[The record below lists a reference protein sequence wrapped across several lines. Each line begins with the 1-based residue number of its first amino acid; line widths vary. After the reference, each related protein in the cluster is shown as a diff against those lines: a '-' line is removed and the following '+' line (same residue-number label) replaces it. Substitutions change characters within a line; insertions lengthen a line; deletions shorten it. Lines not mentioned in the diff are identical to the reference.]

1 MEQVRATRD
10 PATLRADRAYRI
22 DSSPAFVVA
31 AHRCLPSSNA
41 SFPREA
47 AGILRFRLDERAPLP
62 STDRV
67 RPSPQT
73 DLATPAEPVR
83 AEATQATTPP
93 PPPYESVVLEEP
105 PPADDAK
112 IPDDPKRDR
121 RAHASPETES
131 TPPTFLGAD
140 GDVTVE
146 VGKATKVGE
155 GMSAYASYPVTAST
169 TSSAFRSETTSVSR
183 RFSDFTRLRKALRT
197 AHPGVIVYPLPEKTV
212 TPSPFHP
219 EFLEHRRVGLDTF
232 ARAVAAHPT
241 LRRSEHLRAFLED
254 PGGGPASAEDPG
266 GGAGAPSARGAAS
279 EASASAYA
287 SDARGAK
294 EAEKASSAAA
304 WYQRGA
310 AGTALSAVDGWFKS
324 AAIAAESF
332 VHGAGADTVLME
344 EEPDFLEASEYL
356 LAVEDRL
363 KRAARASDEVVS
375 AVNSGGLVLGNLG
388 DNAALLGDC
397 EERGAK
403 MLLGETAGGLGQ
415 AFRQVGAA
423 AISLR
428 APTEAAAQRLA
439 AEFRAPLRRALDL
452 VHAAKETVD
461 ARAEA
466 LLRLQTARAQAE
478 KRRAKLEAAV
488 EVGTVAKT
496 ASVETT
502 DGAADEPDG
511 AASETSQPGGW
522 FEKLASTTT
531 AVVAAARGPAETVED
546 LQREAET
553 AEAARE
559 HARVRYEAIK
569 ATMRVEFP
577 RLHAELESVL
587 NAAFRA
593 ANAALRDLAGAQAKA
608 WEAVMPG
615 CSDVAALDPPP
626 AGAQH
631 AEGVGAAI
639 ARSLAGVMGSAEQGD
654 SPKKAADG
662 R

>member
-212 TPSPFHP
+212 TTSPFHP
-219 EFLEHRRVGLDTF
+219 EFLEQRRIGLDTF
-232 ARAVAAHPT
+232 VRAVAAHPT

-254 PGGGPASAEDPG
+254 PGGGQPASEDPG
-266 GGAGAPSARGAAS
+266 GGASARDARGAAS
-279 EASASAYA
+279 EASASVSAA
-287 SDARGAK
+287 SSGARD
-294 EAEKASSAAA
+294 AEKASSAEA

-626 AGAQH
+626 AGAHH

>member
-1 MEQVRATRD
+1 M
-10 PATLRADRAYRI
+10 
-22 DSSPAFVVA
+22 
-31 AHRCLPSSNA
+31 
-41 SFPREA
+41 
-47 AGILRFRLDERAPLP
+47 LD
-62 STDRV
+62 
-67 RPSPQT
+67 
-73 DLATPAEPVR
+73 
-83 AEATQATTPP
+83 
-93 PPPYESVVLEEP
+93 EP
-105 PPADDAK
+105 PPAEDAN
-112 IPDDPKRDR
+112 IPVDPKRENAPR
-121 RAHASPETES
+121 ASPETKS
-131 TPPTFLGAD
+131 TPPAFLGAD
-140 GDVTVE
+140 SDVTVE

-155 GMSAYASYPVTAST
+155 GMSAYASYLVTTST
-169 TSSAFRSETTSVSR
+169 TSPAFRSETSSVSR
-183 RFSDFTRLRKALRT
+183 RFSDFTRLRKALRA

-212 TPSPFHP
+212 TTSPFHP

-232 ARAVAAHPT
+232 ARAVAAHPI

-254 PGGGPASAEDPG
+254 PGGGLHVSAEDPG

-279 EASASAYA
+279 EAGESASA
-287 SDARGAK
+287 SNSRGAK
-294 EAEKASSAAA
+294 EAEKASLAAA

-363 KRAARASDEVVS
+363 KRAVRASDEVVS

-388 DNAALLGDC
+388 DNALFLGDC

-428 APTEAAAQRLA
+428 APTEAAAERLA

-466 LLRLQTARAQAE
+466 LLRLQTTRAQAE

-488 EVGTVAKT
+488 EAGVVNDAASARVGDG
-496 ASVETT
+496 S
-502 DGAADEPDG
+502 DGAAG
-511 AASETSQPGGW
+511 VAAASDAGGW

-531 AVVAAARGPAETVED
+531 KVVAAARGPAETVED
-546 LQREAET
+546 LRREVESAD
-553 AEAARE
+553 AARE
-559 HARVRYEAIK
+559 HAHARYEAFK
-569 ATMRVEFP
+569 ATMRVELP
-577 RLHAELESVL
+577 RLHAELEAIL
-587 NAAFRA
+587 NAAFGA
-593 ANAALRDLAGAQAKA
+593 ANVSMRDLAGAQAEA

-615 CSDVAALDPPP
+615 CSDVAALDSPP
-626 AGAQH
+626 ADAQH
-631 AEGVGAAI
+631 GEGVGAAI
-639 ARSLAGVMGSAEQGD
+639 ARSLAGVMGSAKSPGD

>member
-1 MEQVRATRD
+1 M
-10 PATLRADRAYRI
+10 
-22 DSSPAFVVA
+22 
-31 AHRCLPSSNA
+31 
-41 SFPREA
+41 
-47 AGILRFRLDERAPLP
+47 LD
-62 STDRV
+62 D
-67 RPSPQT
+67 
-73 DLATPAEPVR
+73 
-83 AEATQATTPP
+83 
-93 PPPYESVVLEEP
+93 P

-112 IPDDPKRDR
+112 VPDDPKLESRPGNP
-121 RAHASPETES
+121 SPDTES
-131 TPPTFLGAD
+131 GAPSAFLGAD

-146 VGKATKVGE
+146 VGKAIKVGE

-169 TSSAFRSETTSVSR
+169 TSPAFRSETSSVSR
-183 RFSDFTRLRKALRT
+183 RFSDFTKLRKTLQK

-212 TPSPFHP
+212 TTSPFHP
-219 EFLEHRRVGLDTF
+219 EFLEQRRVGLDTF

-254 PGGGPASAEDPG
+254 PGGGHPAAEDPG
-266 GGAGAPSARGAAS
+266 GASAR
-279 EASASAYA
+279 
-287 SDARGAK
+287 DARGASP
-294 EAEKASSAAA
+294 EATASVSTASSGARDAEEA

-344 EEPDFLEASEYL
+344 EDPEYLEASEYL

-375 AVNSGGLVLGNLG
+375 AVNSGGLILGNFG

-428 APTEAAAQRLA
+428 APTEAVAERLA

-466 LLRLQTARAQAE
+466 LLRLQTTRAQAE

-488 EVGTVAKT
+488 EAGVVNDAASARVGDG
-496 ASVETT
+496 S
-502 DGAADEPDG
+502 DGAAG
-511 AASETSQPGGW
+511 VAAASDAGGW

-531 AVVAAARGPAETVED
+531 KVVAAARGPAETMED
-546 LQREAET
+546 LQREAV
-553 AEAARE
+553 AADSARE
-559 HARVRYEAIK
+559 HAQLRYEEIK
-569 ATMRVEFP
+569 ATMRVELP

-593 ANAALRDLAGAQAKA
+593 ANVALRDLAAAQAKA

-615 CSDVAALDPPP
+615 CADVAALDPPP
-626 AGAQH
+626 APEGP

-639 ARSLAGVMGSAEQGD
+639 ARSLAGVMGSAKQGD

>member
-1 MEQVRATRD
+1 M
-10 PATLRADRAYRI
+10 
-22 DSSPAFVVA
+22 
-31 AHRCLPSSNA
+31 
-41 SFPREA
+41 
-47 AGILRFRLDERAPLP
+47 LD
-62 STDRV
+62 
-67 RPSPQT
+67 
-73 DLATPAEPVR
+73 
-83 AEATQATTPP
+83 
-93 PPPYESVVLEEP
+93 EP

-112 IPDDPKRDR
+112 VPDDPKRESHPR
-121 RAHASPETES
+121 GEFSPQTES
-131 TPPTFLGAD
+131 APPAFLGAD

-155 GMSAYASYPVTAST
+155 GMSAYASYPVTSST
-169 TSSAFRSETTSVSR
+169 TSPAFRAETSSVSR

-212 TPSPFHP
+212 TTSPFHP
-219 EFLEHRRVGLDTF
+219 EFLEQRRVGLDTF

-254 PGGGPASAEDPG
+254 PGGGQPASEDPG
-266 GGAGAPSARGAAS
+266 GGASARDARGAAS
-279 EASASAYA
+279 EASASVSAA
-287 SDARGAK
+287 SSGARD
-294 EAEKASSAAA
+294 AEKASSAEA

-344 EEPDFLEASEYL
+344 EDPEYLEASEYL

-375 AVNSGGLVLGNLG
+375 AVNSGGLIVGNFG

-428 APTEAAAQRLA
+428 APTEAAAERLA

-452 VHAAKETVD
+452 VHAGKEAVD
-461 ARAEA
+461 LRSEA
-466 LLRLQTARAQAE
+466 LLRLQTARAPAE

-488 EVGTVAKT
+488 EAGTAKT
-496 ASVETT
+496 SASVRAGDGSDGA
-502 DGAADEPDG
+502 DGAAAGTG
-511 AASETSQPGGW
+511 AASATGGW

-531 AVVAAARGPAETVED
+531 KVVAAARGPAETVED
-546 LQREAET
+546 LQREAE
-553 AEAARE
+553 AADSARE
-559 HARVRYEAIK
+559 HARVRYEEIK
-569 ATMRVEFP
+569 ATMRVELP

-593 ANAALRDLAGAQAKA
+593 ANVALRNLANAQAEA

-615 CSDVAALDPPP
+615 CADVAALDPSP
-626 AGAQH
+626 ADVQH

-639 ARSLAGVMGSAEQGD
+639 ARSLAGVMGSAKSPGD

>member
-1 MEQVRATRD
+1 V
-10 PATLRADRAYRI
+10 
-22 DSSPAFVVA
+22 
-31 AHRCLPSSNA
+31 
-41 SFPREA
+41 
-47 AGILRFRLDERAPLP
+47 LD
-62 STDRV
+62 
-67 RPSPQT
+67 
-73 DLATPAEPVR
+73 
-83 AEATQATTPP
+83 
-93 PPPYESVVLEEP
+93 EP

-112 IPDDPKRDR
+112 VPDDPKRESHPR
-121 RAHASPETES
+121 GEFSPQTES
-131 TPPTFLGAD
+131 APPAFLGAD

-155 GMSAYASYPVTAST
+155 GMSAYASYPVTSST
-169 TSSAFRSETTSVSR
+169 TSPAFRAETSSVSR

-212 TPSPFHP
+212 TTSPFHP
-219 EFLEHRRVGLDTF
+219 EFLEQRRIGLDTF
-232 ARAVAAHPT
+232 VRAVAAHPT

-254 PGGGPASAEDPG
+254 PGGGQPASEDPG
-266 GGAGAPSARGAAS
+266 GGASARDTRGAAS
-279 EASASAYA
+279 EASASVSAA
-287 SDARGAK
+287 SSGARD
-294 EAEKASSAAA
+294 AEKASSAEA

-344 EEPDFLEASEYL
+344 EDPEYLEASEYL

-375 AVNSGGLVLGNLG
+375 AVNSGGLVLGNFG

-428 APTEAAAQRLA
+428 APTETAAERLA

-452 VHAAKETVD
+452 VHAGKEAVD
-461 ARAEA
+461 LRSEA

-488 EVGTVAKT
+488 EAGTAKAPIRAGAGSDGT
-496 ASVETT
+496 A
-502 DGAADEPDG
+502 DAAATALGSG
-511 AASETSQPGGW
+511 AASETGSGW

-531 AVVAAARGPAETVED
+531 KVVAAARGPAETVED
-546 LQREAET
+546 LQREAE
-553 AEAARE
+553 AADSARE
-559 HARVRYEAIK
+559 HARVRYEEIK
-569 ATMRVEFP
+569 ATMRVELP

-593 ANAALRDLAGAQAKA
+593 ANVALRDLANAQAEA

-615 CSDVAALDPPP
+615 CADVAALDPPP
-626 AGAQH
+626 ADVQH

-639 ARSLAGVMGSAEQGD
+639 ARSLAGVMGSAKSPGD

>member
-1 MEQVRATRD
+1 MLDD
-10 PATLRADRAYRI
+10 P
-22 DSSPAFVVA
+22 
-31 AHRCLPSSNA
+31 
-41 SFPREA
+41 
-47 AGILRFRLDERAPLP
+47 
-62 STDRV
+62 
-67 RPSPQT
+67 Q
-73 DLATPAEPVR
+73 
-83 AEATQATTPP
+83 
-93 PPPYESVVLEEP
+93 
-105 PPADDAK
+105 PADDAK
-112 IPDDPKRDR
+112 VPDDPKLE
-121 RAHASPETES
+121 SLPGNPSVETES
-131 TPPTFLGAD
+131 GALPAFLGAD

-146 VGKATKVGE
+146 VGKAIKVGE

-169 TSSAFRSETTSVSR
+169 TSPAFKSETSSVSR
-183 RFSDFTRLRKALRT
+183 RFSDFTKLRKTLQK

-212 TPSPFHP
+212 TTSPFHP
-219 EFLEHRRVGLDTF
+219 EFLEQRRVGLDTF

-254 PGGGPASAEDPG
+254 PGGGHPAAEDPG
-266 GGAGAPSARGAAS
+266 GAGARDAGGASPEATAS
-279 EASASAYA
+279 VST
-287 SDARGAK
+287 
-294 EAEKASSAAA
+294 ASSGARDAEEA

-344 EEPDFLEASEYL
+344 EDPEYLEASEYL

-375 AVNSGGLVLGNLG
+375 AVNSGGLILGNFG

-428 APTEAAAQRLA
+428 APTEAVAERLA

-452 VHAAKETVD
+452 VHAAKEAVD
-461 ARAEA
+461 LRSDA

-488 EVGTVAKT
+488 EAGTAKAPIRAGDGSDGT
-496 ASVETT
+496 ADAVS
-502 DGAADEPDG
+502 DAG
-511 AASETSQPGGW
+511 AASETGSGW

-531 AVVAAARGPAETVED
+531 KVVAAARGPAETAED
-546 LQREAET
+546 LQREAE
-553 AEAARE
+553 AADSARE
-559 HARVRYEAIK
+559 HARVRYEEIK
-569 ATMRVEFP
+569 ATMRVELP

-593 ANAALRDLAGAQAKA
+593 ANVALRDLANAQAEA

-615 CSDVAALDPPP
+615 CADVAALDPPP
-626 AGAQH
+626 ADVQH

-639 ARSLAGVMGSAEQGD
+639 ARSLAGVMGSAKQGD

>member
-1 MEQVRATRD
+1 M
-10 PATLRADRAYRI
+10 
-22 DSSPAFVVA
+22 
-31 AHRCLPSSNA
+31 
-41 SFPREA
+41 
-47 AGILRFRLDERAPLP
+47 
-62 STDRV
+62 
-67 RPSPQT
+67 
-73 DLATPAEPVR
+73 
-83 AEATQATTPP
+83 
-93 PPPYESVVLEEP
+93 LEEP

-212 TPSPFHP
+212 TTSPFHP

-452 VHAAKETVD
+452 VHAGKEAVD
-461 ARAEA
+461 LRSEA

-488 EVGTVAKT
+488 EAGTAKAPIRAGDGSDGT
-496 ASVETT
+496 A
-502 DGAADEPDG
+502 DAAATALGSG
-511 AASETSQPGGW
+511 AASETGSGW

-531 AVVAAARGPAETVED
+531 KVVAAARGPAETVED
-546 LQREAET
+546 LQREAE
-553 AEAARE
+553 AADSARE
-559 HARVRYEAIK
+559 HARVRYEEIK
-569 ATMRVEFP
+569 ATMRVELP

-593 ANAALRDLAGAQAKA
+593 ANVALRDLANAQAEA

-615 CSDVAALDPPP
+615 CADVAALDPPP
-626 AGAQH
+626 RTCSTRKASARRSPGAWR
-631 AEGVGAAI
+631 G
-639 ARSLAGVMGSAEQGD
+639 
-654 SPKKAADG
+654 
-662 R
+662 

>member
-1 MEQVRATRD
+1 M
-10 PATLRADRAYRI
+10 
-22 DSSPAFVVA
+22 
-31 AHRCLPSSNA
+31 
-41 SFPREA
+41 
-47 AGILRFRLDERAPLP
+47 LD
-62 STDRV
+62 
-67 RPSPQT
+67 
-73 DLATPAEPVR
+73 
-83 AEATQATTPP
+83 
-93 PPPYESVVLEEP
+93 EP

-112 IPDDPKRDR
+112 VPDDPKRESHPR
-121 RAHASPETES
+121 GEFSPQTES
-131 TPPTFLGAD
+131 APPAFLGAD

-146 VGKATKVGE
+146 VGKAIKVGE
-155 GMSAYASYPVTAST
+155 GMSAYASYPVTSST
-169 TSSAFRSETTSVSR
+169 TSPAFRAETSSVSR

-212 TPSPFHP
+212 TTSPFHP
-219 EFLEHRRVGLDTF
+219 EFLEQRRIGLDTF
-232 ARAVAAHPT
+232 VRAVAAHPT

-254 PGGGPASAEDPG
+254 PGGGQPASEDPG
-266 GGAGAPSARGAAS
+266 GGASARDARGAAS
-279 EASASAYA
+279 EASASVSAA
-287 SDARGAK
+287 SSGARD
-294 EAEKASSAAA
+294 AEKASSAEA

-344 EEPDFLEASEYL
+344 EDPEYLEASEYL

-375 AVNSGGLVLGNLG
+375 AVNSGGLVLGNFG

-428 APTEAAAQRLA
+428 APTEAAAERLA

-452 VHAAKETVD
+452 VHAGKEAVD
-461 ARAEA
+461 LRSEA

-488 EVGTVAKT
+488 EAGTAKAPIRAGDGSDGT
-496 ASVETT
+496 A
-502 DGAADEPDG
+502 DAAATALGSG
-511 AASETSQPGGW
+511 AASETGSGW

-531 AVVAAARGPAETVED
+531 KVVAAARGPAETVED
-546 LQREAET
+546 LQREAE
-553 AEAARE
+553 AADSARE
-559 HARVRYEAIK
+559 HARVRYEEIK
-569 ATMRVEFP
+569 ATMRVELP

-593 ANAALRDLAGAQAKA
+593 ANVALRDLANAQAEA

-615 CSDVAALDPPP
+615 CADVAALDPPP
-626 AGAQH
+626 ADVQH

-639 ARSLAGVMGSAEQGD
+639 ARSLAGVMGSAKSPGD

>member
-1 MEQVRATRD
+1 M
-10 PATLRADRAYRI
+10 
-22 DSSPAFVVA
+22 
-31 AHRCLPSSNA
+31 
-41 SFPREA
+41 
-47 AGILRFRLDERAPLP
+47 LD
-62 STDRV
+62 
-67 RPSPQT
+67 
-73 DLATPAEPVR
+73 
-83 AEATQATTPP
+83 
-93 PPPYESVVLEEP
+93 EP

-112 IPDDPKRDR
+112 VPDDPKRESHPR
-121 RAHASPETES
+121 GEFSPQTES
-131 TPPTFLGAD
+131 APPAFLGAD

-155 GMSAYASYPVTAST
+155 GMSAYASYPVTSST
-169 TSSAFRSETTSVSR
+169 TSPAFRAETSSVSR

-212 TPSPFHP
+212 TTSPFHP
-219 EFLEHRRVGLDTF
+219 EFLEQRRIGLDTF
-232 ARAVAAHPT
+232 VRAVAAHPT

-254 PGGGPASAEDPG
+254 PGGGQPASEDPG
-266 GGAGAPSARGAAS
+266 GGASARDARGAAS
-279 EASASAYA
+279 EASASVSAA
-287 SDARGAK
+287 SSGARD
-294 EAEKASSAAA
+294 AEKASSAEA

-344 EEPDFLEASEYL
+344 EDPEYLEASEYL

-375 AVNSGGLVLGNLG
+375 AVNSGGLVLGNFG

-428 APTEAAAQRLA
+428 APTEAAAERLA

-452 VHAAKETVD
+452 VHAGKEAVD
-461 ARAEA
+461 LRSEA

-488 EVGTVAKT
+488 EAGTAKAPIRAGDGSDGT
-496 ASVETT
+496 ADAVS
-502 DGAADEPDG
+502 DAG
-511 AASETSQPGGW
+511 AASETGSGW

-531 AVVAAARGPAETVED
+531 KVVAAARGPAETAED
-546 LQREAET
+546 LQREAE
-553 AEAARE
+553 AADSARE
-559 HARVRYEAIK
+559 HARVRYEEIK
-569 ATMRVEFP
+569 ATMRVELP

-593 ANAALRDLAGAQAKA
+593 ANVALRDLANAQAEA

-615 CSDVAALDPPP
+615 CADVAALDPPP
-626 AGAQH
+626 ADVQH

-639 ARSLAGVMGSAEQGD
+639 ARSLAGVMGS
-654 SPKKAADG
+654 PKKAADG

>member
-1 MEQVRATRD
+1 M
-10 PATLRADRAYRI
+10 
-22 DSSPAFVVA
+22 
-31 AHRCLPSSNA
+31 
-41 SFPREA
+41 
-47 AGILRFRLDERAPLP
+47 LD
-62 STDRV
+62 
-67 RPSPQT
+67 
-73 DLATPAEPVR
+73 
-83 AEATQATTPP
+83 
-93 PPPYESVVLEEP
+93 EP

-112 IPDDPKRDR
+112 VPDDPKRESHPR
-121 RAHASPETES
+121 GEFSPQTES
-131 TPPTFLGAD
+131 APPAFLGAD

-155 GMSAYASYPVTAST
+155 GMSAYASYPVTSST
-169 TSSAFRSETTSVSR
+169 TSPAFRVETSSVSR

-212 TPSPFHP
+212 TTSPFHP
-219 EFLEHRRVGLDTF
+219 EFLEQRRIGLDTF
-232 ARAVAAHPT
+232 VRAVAAHPT

-254 PGGGPASAEDPG
+254 PGGGQPASEDPG
-266 GGAGAPSARGAAS
+266 GGASARDARGAAS
-279 EASASAYA
+279 EASASVSAA
-287 SDARGAK
+287 SSGARD
-294 EAEKASSAAA
+294 AEKASSAEA

-344 EEPDFLEASEYL
+344 EDPEYLEASEYL

-375 AVNSGGLVLGNLG
+375 AVNSGGLVLGNFG

-428 APTEAAAQRLA
+428 APTEAAAERLA

-452 VHAAKETVD
+452 VHAAKEAVD
-461 ARAEA
+461 LRSDA

-488 EVGTVAKT
+488 EAGTAK
-496 ASVETT
+496 APIRGG
-502 DGAADEPDG
+502 DGSDAAADAAATSPGSG
-511 AASETSQPGGW
+511 AASETGPGW

-531 AVVAAARGPAETVED
+531 KVVAAARGPAETVED
-546 LQREAET
+546 LQREAE
-553 AEAARE
+553 AADSARE
-559 HARVRYEAIK
+559 HARVRYEEIK
-569 ATMRVEFP
+569 ATMRVELP

-593 ANAALRDLAGAQAKA
+593 ANVALRDLANAQAEA

-615 CSDVAALDPPP
+615 CADVAALDPPP
-626 AGAQH
+626 ADVQH

-639 ARSLAGVMGSAEQGD
+639 ARSLAGVMGSAKSPGD

>member
-1 MEQVRATRD
+1 M
-10 PATLRADRAYRI
+10 
-22 DSSPAFVVA
+22 
-31 AHRCLPSSNA
+31 
-41 SFPREA
+41 
-47 AGILRFRLDERAPLP
+47 LD
-62 STDRV
+62 
-67 RPSPQT
+67 
-73 DLATPAEPVR
+73 
-83 AEATQATTPP
+83 
-93 PPPYESVVLEEP
+93 EP

-112 IPDDPKRDR
+112 VPDDPKRESHPR
-121 RAHASPETES
+121 GEFSPQTES
-131 TPPTFLGAD
+131 APPAFLGAD

-155 GMSAYASYPVTAST
+155 GMSAYASYPVTSST
-169 TSSAFRSETTSVSR
+169 TSPAFRAETSSVSR

-212 TPSPFHP
+212 TTSPFHP
-219 EFLEHRRVGLDTF
+219 EFLEQRRIGLDTF
-232 ARAVAAHPT
+232 VRAVAAHPT

-254 PGGGPASAEDPG
+254 PGGGQPASEDPG
-266 GGAGAPSARGAAS
+266 GGASARDARGAAS
-279 EASASAYA
+279 EASASVSAA
-287 SDARGAK
+287 SSGARD
-294 EAEKASSAAA
+294 AEKASSAEA

-344 EEPDFLEASEYL
+344 EDPEYLEASEYL

-375 AVNSGGLVLGNLG
+375 AVNSGGLVLGNFG

-428 APTEAAAQRLA
+428 APTEAAAERLA

-452 VHAAKETVD
+452 VHAGKEAVD
-461 ARAEA
+461 LRSEA

-478 KRRAKLEAAV
+478 KRRAKLEA
-488 EVGTVAKT
+488 
-496 ASVETT
+496 SVEAGTAKAPIRAG
-502 DGAADEPDG
+502 DGSDGTENLAAATALGSG
-511 AASETSQPGGW
+511 AASETGSGW

-531 AVVAAARGPAETVED
+531 KVVAAARGPAETAED
-546 LQREAET
+546 LQREAE
-553 AEAARE
+553 AADSARE
-559 HARVRYEAIK
+559 HARVRYEEIK
-569 ATMRVEFP
+569 ATMRVELP

-593 ANAALRDLAGAQAKA
+593 ANVALRDLANAQAEA

-615 CSDVAALDPPP
+615 CADVAALDPPP
-626 AGAQH
+626 ADVQH

-639 ARSLAGVMGSAEQGD
+639 ARSLAGVMGS
-654 SPKKAADG
+654 PKKAADG

>member
-1 MEQVRATRD
+1 M
-10 PATLRADRAYRI
+10 
-22 DSSPAFVVA
+22 
-31 AHRCLPSSNA
+31 
-41 SFPREA
+41 
-47 AGILRFRLDERAPLP
+47 LD
-62 STDRV
+62 
-67 RPSPQT
+67 
-73 DLATPAEPVR
+73 
-83 AEATQATTPP
+83 
-93 PPPYESVVLEEP
+93 EP
-105 PPADDAK
+105 PPAEDAN
-112 IPDDPKRDR
+112 IPVDPKRENAPR
-121 RAHASPETES
+121 ASPETKS
-131 TPPTFLGAD
+131 TPPAFLGAD
-140 GDVTVE
+140 SDVTVE

-155 GMSAYASYPVTAST
+155 GMSAYASYLVTTST
-169 TSSAFRSETTSVSR
+169 TSPAFRSETSSVSR
-183 RFSDFTRLRKALRT
+183 RFSDFTRLRKALRA

-212 TPSPFHP
+212 TTSPFHP

-232 ARAVAAHPT
+232 ARAVAAHPI

-254 PGGGPASAEDPG
+254 PGGGLHVSAEDPG

-279 EASASAYA
+279 EAGESASA
-287 SDARGAK
+287 SNSRGAK
-294 EAEKASSAAA
+294 EAEKASLAAA

-363 KRAARASDEVVS
+363 KRAVRASDEVVS

-388 DNAALLGDC
+388 DNALFLGDC

-428 APTEAAAQRLA
+428 APTEAAAERLA

-466 LLRLQTARAQAE
+466 LLRLQTTRAQAE

-488 EVGTVAKT
+488 EAGVVNDAASARVGDG
-496 ASVETT
+496 S
-502 DGAADEPDG
+502 DGAAG
-511 AASETSQPGGW
+511 VAAASDAGGW

-531 AVVAAARGPAETVED
+531 KVVAAARGPAETVED
-546 LQREAET
+546 LRREVESAD
-553 AEAARE
+553 AARE
-559 HARVRYEAIK
+559 HAHARYEAFK
-569 ATMRVEFP
+569 ATMRVELP
-577 RLHAELESVL
+577 RLHAELEAIL
-587 NAAFRA
+587 NAAFGA
-593 ANAALRDLAGAQAKA
+593 ANVSMRDLAGAQAEA

-615 CSDVAALDPPP
+615 CSDVAALDSPP
-626 AGAQH
+626 ADAQH
-631 AEGVGAAI
+631 GEGVGAAI
-639 ARSLAGVMGSAEQGD
+639 ARSLAGVMGSAKQGD
-654 SPKKAADG
+654 SPAKAADS

>member
-1 MEQVRATRD
+1 V
-10 PATLRADRAYRI
+10 
-22 DSSPAFVVA
+22 
-31 AHRCLPSSNA
+31 
-41 SFPREA
+41 
-47 AGILRFRLDERAPLP
+47 LD
-62 STDRV
+62 D
-67 RPSPQT
+67 
-73 DLATPAEPVR
+73 
-83 AEATQATTPP
+83 
-93 PPPYESVVLEEP
+93 P

-112 IPDDPKRDR
+112 VPDDPKL
-121 RAHASPETES
+121 ES
-131 TPPTFLGAD
+131 LPGNPSVDSESGALPAFLGAD

-146 VGKATKVGE
+146 VGKAIKVGE

-169 TSSAFRSETTSVSR
+169 TSPAFKSETSSVSR
-183 RFSDFTRLRKALRT
+183 RFSDFTKLRKTLQK

-212 TPSPFHP
+212 TTSPFHP
-219 EFLEHRRVGLDTF
+219 EFLEQRRVGLDTF

-254 PGGGPASAEDPG
+254 PGGGHPAAEDPG
-266 GGAGAPSARGAAS
+266 GASARDAGGASPEATAS
-279 EASASAYA
+279 VST
-287 SDARGAK
+287 
-294 EAEKASSAAA
+294 ASSGARDAEEA

-344 EEPDFLEASEYL
+344 EDPEYLEASEYL

-375 AVNSGGLVLGNLG
+375 AVNSGGLILGNFG

-428 APTEAAAQRLA
+428 APTEAVAERLA

-452 VHAAKETVD
+452 VHAAKEAVD
-461 ARAEA
+461 LRSDA

-488 EVGTVAKT
+488 EAGTAKT
-496 ASVETT
+496 SASVRAGDGSDGA
-502 DGAADEPDG
+502 DGAAAGTG
-511 AASETSQPGGW
+511 AASATGGW

-531 AVVAAARGPAETVED
+531 KVVAAARGPAETVKD
-546 LQREAET
+546 LQREAE
-553 AEAARE
+553 AADSARE
-559 HARVRYEAIK
+559 HAQLRYEEIK
-569 ATMRVEFP
+569 ATMRVELP

-593 ANAALRDLAGAQAKA
+593 ANVALRDLAAAQAKA

-615 CSDVAALDPPP
+615 CADVAALDPPP
-626 AGAQH
+626 APEGP

-639 ARSLAGVMGSAEQGD
+639 ARSLAGVMGSAKQGD

>member
-1 MEQVRATRD
+1 M
-10 PATLRADRAYRI
+10 
-22 DSSPAFVVA
+22 
-31 AHRCLPSSNA
+31 
-41 SFPREA
+41 
-47 AGILRFRLDERAPLP
+47 LD
-62 STDRV
+62 
-67 RPSPQT
+67 
-73 DLATPAEPVR
+73 
-83 AEATQATTPP
+83 
-93 PPPYESVVLEEP
+93 EP

-112 IPDDPKRDR
+112 VPDDPKRESHP
-121 RAHASPETES
+121 RAEFSPQTES
-131 TPPTFLGAD
+131 APPAFLGAD

-155 GMSAYASYPVTAST
+155 GMSAYASYPVTSST
-169 TSSAFRSETTSVSR
+169 TSPAFRVETSSVSR

-212 TPSPFHP
+212 TTSPFHP
-219 EFLEHRRVGLDTF
+219 EFLEQRRIGLDTF
-232 ARAVAAHPT
+232 VRAVAAHPT

-279 EASASAYA
+279 EASASVSVA
-287 SDARGAK
+287 SSGARD
-294 EAEKASSAAA
+294 AEKASSAEA

-344 EEPDFLEASEYL
+344 EDPEYLEASEYL

-375 AVNSGGLVLGNLG
+375 AVNSGGLVLGNFG

-415 AFRQVGAA
+415 AFRQVAAA

-428 APTEAAAQRLA
+428 APTEAAAERLA

-452 VHAAKETVD
+452 VHAGKEAVD
-461 ARAEA
+461 LRSEA

-488 EVGTVAKT
+488 EAGTAKT
-496 ASVETT
+496 SASVRAGDGSDGA
-502 DGAADEPDG
+502 DGAAAGTG
-511 AASETSQPGGW
+511 AASATGGW

-531 AVVAAARGPAETVED
+531 KVVAAARGPAETVED
-546 LQREAET
+546 LQREAE
-553 AEAARE
+553 AADSARE
-559 HARVRYEAIK
+559 HARVRYEEIK
-569 ATMRVEFP
+569 ATMRVELP

-593 ANAALRDLAGAQAKA
+593 ANVALGDLAAAQAKA

-615 CSDVAALDPPP
+615 CADVAALDPPP
-626 AGAQH
+626 APEGP

-639 ARSLAGVMGSAEQGD
+639 ARSLAGVMGSAKQGD

>member
-1 MEQVRATRD
+1 M
-10 PATLRADRAYRI
+10 
-22 DSSPAFVVA
+22 
-31 AHRCLPSSNA
+31 
-41 SFPREA
+41 
-47 AGILRFRLDERAPLP
+47 LD
-62 STDRV
+62 
-67 RPSPQT
+67 
-73 DLATPAEPVR
+73 
-83 AEATQATTPP
+83 
-93 PPPYESVVLEEP
+93 EP

-112 IPDDPKRDR
+112 VPDDPKRESHPR
-121 RAHASPETES
+121 GEFSPQTES
-131 TPPTFLGAD
+131 APPAFLGAD

-155 GMSAYASYPVTAST
+155 GMSAYASYPVTSST
-169 TSSAFRSETTSVSR
+169 TSPAFRAETSSVSR

-212 TPSPFHP
+212 TTSPFHP
-219 EFLEHRRVGLDTF
+219 EFLEQRRVGLDTF

-254 PGGGPASAEDPG
+254 PGGGQPASEDPG
-266 GGAGAPSARGAAS
+266 GGASARDARGAAS
-279 EASASAYA
+279 EASASVSAA
-287 SDARGAK
+287 SSGARD
-294 EAEKASSAAA
+294 AEKASSAEA

-344 EEPDFLEASEYL
+344 EDPEYIEASEYL

-375 AVNSGGLVLGNLG
+375 AVNSGGLVLGNFG

-428 APTEAAAQRLA
+428 APTEAAAERLA

-452 VHAAKETVD
+452 VHAGKEAVD
-461 ARAEA
+461 LRSEA

-488 EVGTVAKT
+488 EAGTAKVPIR
-496 ASVETT
+496 AGDGS
-502 DGAADEPDG
+502 DGAADAAATAPGSG
-511 AASETSQPGGW
+511 AASETAPGW

-531 AVVAAARGPAETVED
+531 KVVAAARGPAETVED
-546 LQREAET
+546 LQREAE
-553 AEAARE
+553 AADSARE
-559 HARVRYEAIK
+559 HARVRYEEIK
-569 ATMRVEFP
+569 ATMRVELP

-587 NAAFRA
+587 NAAFCA
-593 ANAALRDLAGAQAKA
+593 ANVALRNLANAQAEA

-615 CSDVAALDPPP
+615 CADVAALDPSP
-626 AGAQH
+626 ADVQH

-639 ARSLAGVMGSAEQGD
+639 ARSLAGVMGSAKSPGD

>member
-1 MEQVRATRD
+1 M
-10 PATLRADRAYRI
+10 
-22 DSSPAFVVA
+22 
-31 AHRCLPSSNA
+31 
-41 SFPREA
+41 
-47 AGILRFRLDERAPLP
+47 LD
-62 STDRV
+62 
-67 RPSPQT
+67 
-73 DLATPAEPVR
+73 
-83 AEATQATTPP
+83 
-93 PPPYESVVLEEP
+93 EP
-105 PPADDAK
+105 PPAEDAN
-112 IPDDPKRDR
+112 IPVDPKRENAPR
-121 RAHASPETES
+121 ASPETKS
-131 TPPTFLGAD
+131 TPPAFLGAD
-140 GDVTVE
+140 SDVTVE

-155 GMSAYASYPVTAST
+155 GMSAYASYLVTTST
-169 TSSAFRSETTSVSR
+169 TSPAFRSETSSVSR
-183 RFSDFTRLRKALRT
+183 RFSDFTRLRKALRA

-212 TPSPFHP
+212 TTSPFHP

-232 ARAVAAHPT
+232 ARAVAAHPI

-254 PGGGPASAEDPG
+254 PGGGLHVSAEDPG

-279 EASASAYA
+279 EAGESASA
-287 SDARGAK
+287 SNSRGAK
-294 EAEKASSAAA
+294 EAEKASLAAA

-363 KRAARASDEVVS
+363 KRAVRASDEVVS
-375 AVNSGGLVLGNLG
+375 AVNSGGLILGNLG
-388 DNAALLGDC
+388 DNALFLGDC

-428 APTEAAAQRLA
+428 APTEAAAERLA

-466 LLRLQTARAQAE
+466 LLRLQTTRAQAE

-488 EVGTVAKT
+488 EAGVVNDAASARVGDG
-496 ASVETT
+496 S
-502 DGAADEPDG
+502 DGAAG
-511 AASETSQPGGW
+511 VAAASDAGGW

-531 AVVAAARGPAETVED
+531 KVVAAARGPAETVED
-546 LQREAET
+546 LRREVESAD
-553 AEAARE
+553 AARE
-559 HARVRYEAIK
+559 HAHARYEAFK
-569 ATMRVEFP
+569 ATMRVELP
-577 RLHAELESVL
+577 RLHAELEAIL
-587 NAAFRA
+587 NAAFGA
-593 ANAALRDLAGAQAKA
+593 ANVSMRDLAGAQAEA

-615 CSDVAALDPPP
+615 CSDVAALDSPP
-626 AGAQH
+626 ADAQH
-631 AEGVGAAI
+631 GEGVGAAI
-639 ARSLAGVMGSAEQGD
+639 ARSLAGVMGSAKQGD
-654 SPKKAADG
+654 SPAKAADS

>member
-1 MEQVRATRD
+1 M
-10 PATLRADRAYRI
+10 
-22 DSSPAFVVA
+22 
-31 AHRCLPSSNA
+31 
-41 SFPREA
+41 
-47 AGILRFRLDERAPLP
+47 LD
-62 STDRV
+62 
-67 RPSPQT
+67 
-73 DLATPAEPVR
+73 
-83 AEATQATTPP
+83 
-93 PPPYESVVLEEP
+93 EP

-112 IPDDPKRDR
+112 VPDDPKRESHPR
-121 RAHASPETES
+121 GEFSPQTES
-131 TPPTFLGAD
+131 APPAFLGAD

-155 GMSAYASYPVTAST
+155 GMSAYASYPVTSST
-169 TSSAFRSETTSVSR
+169 TSPAFRAETSSVSR

-212 TPSPFHP
+212 TTSPFHP
-219 EFLEHRRVGLDTF
+219 EFLEQRRIGLDTF
-232 ARAVAAHPT
+232 VRAVAAHPT

-254 PGGGPASAEDPG
+254 PGGGQPASEDPG
-266 GGAGAPSARGAAS
+266 GGASARDARGAAS
-279 EASASAYA
+279 EASASVSAA
-287 SDARGAK
+287 SSGARD
-294 EAEKASSAAA
+294 AEKASSAEA

-344 EEPDFLEASEYL
+344 EDPEYLEASEYL

-375 AVNSGGLVLGNLG
+375 AVNSGGLVLGNFG

-428 APTEAAAQRLA
+428 APTEAAAERLA

-452 VHAAKETVD
+452 VHAGKEAVD
-461 ARAEA
+461 LRSEA

-488 EVGTVAKT
+488 EAGTAKAPIRAGDGSDGTENLAAAT
-496 ASVETT
+496 ALGS
-502 DGAADEPDG
+502 G
-511 AASETSQPGGW
+511 AASETGSGW

-531 AVVAAARGPAETVED
+531 KVVAAARGPAETAED
-546 LQREAET
+546 LQREAE
-553 AEAARE
+553 AADSARE
-559 HARVRYEAIK
+559 HARVRYEEIK
-569 ATMRVEFP
+569 ATMRVELP

-593 ANAALRDLAGAQAKA
+593 ANVALRDLANAQAEA

-615 CSDVAALDPPP
+615 CADVAALDPPP
-626 AGAQH
+626 ADVQH

-639 ARSLAGVMGSAEQGD
+639 ARSLAGVMGS
-654 SPKKAADG
+654 PKKAADG

>member
-1 MEQVRATRD
+1 M
-10 PATLRADRAYRI
+10 
-22 DSSPAFVVA
+22 
-31 AHRCLPSSNA
+31 
-41 SFPREA
+41 
-47 AGILRFRLDERAPLP
+47 LD
-62 STDRV
+62 
-67 RPSPQT
+67 
-73 DLATPAEPVR
+73 
-83 AEATQATTPP
+83 
-93 PPPYESVVLEEP
+93 EP

-112 IPDDPKRDR
+112 VPDDPKRESHPR
-121 RAHASPETES
+121 GEFSPQTES
-131 TPPTFLGAD
+131 APPAFLGAD

-155 GMSAYASYPVTAST
+155 GMSAYASYPVTSST
-169 TSSAFRSETTSVSR
+169 TSPAFRAETSSVSR

-212 TPSPFHP
+212 TTSPFHP
-219 EFLEHRRVGLDTF
+219 EFLEQRRVGLDTF

-254 PGGGPASAEDPG
+254 PGGGQPASEDPG
-266 GGAGAPSARGAAS
+266 GGASARDARGAAS
-279 EASASAYA
+279 EASASVSAA
-287 SDARGAK
+287 SSGARD
-294 EAEKASSAAA
+294 AEKASSAEA

-344 EEPDFLEASEYL
+344 EDPEYIEASEYL

-375 AVNSGGLVLGNLG
+375 AVNSGGLVLGNFG

-428 APTEAAAQRLA
+428 APTEAAAERLA

-466 LLRLQTARAQAE
+466 LLRLQTTRAQAE

-488 EVGTVAKT
+488 EAGVVNDAASARVGDG
-496 ASVETT
+496 S
-502 DGAADEPDG
+502 DGAAG
-511 AASETSQPGGW
+511 VAAASDAGGW

-531 AVVAAARGPAETVED
+531 KVVAAARGPAETVED
-546 LQREAET
+546 LRREVESAD
-553 AEAARE
+553 AARE
-559 HARVRYEAIK
+559 HAHARYEAFK
-569 ATMRVEFP
+569 ATMRVELP
-577 RLHAELESVL
+577 RLHAELEAIL
-587 NAAFRA
+587 NAAFGA
-593 ANAALRDLAGAQAKA
+593 ANVSMRDLAGAQAEA

-615 CSDVAALDPPP
+615 CSDVAALDSPP
-626 AGAQH
+626 ADAQH
-631 AEGVGAAI
+631 GEGVGAAI
-639 ARSLAGVMGSAEQGD
+639 ARSLAGVMGSAKQGD
-654 SPKKAADG
+654 SPAKAADS

>member
-1 MEQVRATRD
+1 M
-10 PATLRADRAYRI
+10 
-22 DSSPAFVVA
+22 
-31 AHRCLPSSNA
+31 
-41 SFPREA
+41 
-47 AGILRFRLDERAPLP
+47 LD
-62 STDRV
+62 
-67 RPSPQT
+67 
-73 DLATPAEPVR
+73 
-83 AEATQATTPP
+83 
-93 PPPYESVVLEEP
+93 EP
-105 PPADDAK
+105 PPAEDAN
-112 IPDDPKRDR
+112 IPVDPKRENAPR
-121 RAHASPETES
+121 ASPETKS
-131 TPPTFLGAD
+131 TPPAFLGAD
-140 GDVTVE
+140 SDVTVE

-155 GMSAYASYPVTAST
+155 GMSAYASYLVTTST
-169 TSSAFRSETTSVSR
+169 TSPAFRSETSSVSR
-183 RFSDFTRLRKALRT
+183 RFSDFTRLRKALRA

-212 TPSPFHP
+212 TTSPFHP

-232 ARAVAAHPT
+232 ARAVAAHPI

-254 PGGGPASAEDPG
+254 PGGGLHVSAEDPG

-279 EASASAYA
+279 EAGESASA
-287 SDARGAK
+287 SNSRGAK
-294 EAEKASSAAA
+294 EAEKASLAAA

-363 KRAARASDEVVS
+363 KRAVRASDEVVS
-375 AVNSGGLVLGNLG
+375 AVNSGGLILGNLG
-388 DNAALLGDC
+388 DNALFLGDC

-428 APTEAAAQRLA
+428 APTEAVAERLA

-466 LLRLQTARAQAE
+466 LLRLQTTRAQAE

-488 EVGTVAKT
+488 EAGVVNDAASARVGDG
-496 ASVETT
+496 S
-502 DGAADEPDG
+502 DGAAG
-511 AASETSQPGGW
+511 VAAASDAGGW

-531 AVVAAARGPAETVED
+531 KVVAAARGPAETVED
-546 LQREAET
+546 LRREVESAD
-553 AEAARE
+553 AARE
-559 HARVRYEAIK
+559 HAHARYEAFK
-569 ATMRVEFP
+569 ATMRVELP
-577 RLHAELESVL
+577 RLHAELEAIL
-587 NAAFRA
+587 NAAFGA
-593 ANAALRDLAGAQAKA
+593 ANVSMRDLAGAQAEA

-615 CSDVAALDPPP
+615 CSDVAALDSPP
-626 AGAQH
+626 ADAQRG
-631 AEGVGAAI
+631 EGVGAAI
-639 ARSLAGVMGSAEQGD
+639 ARSLAGVMGSAKQGD
-654 SPKKAADG
+654 SPAKAADS